1 MHPRSL
7 LITGTDTGVGK
18 TFVACGLAEALV
30 RRGLRVAPF
39 KPAET
44 GCAFEAETNTL
55 IPADAASLQAASKTS
70 ASLDLICPYRYKS
83 PVAPLMAAELEDRSI
98 ETAVLMNCFETLSG
112 THDVVL
118 VESAGGILVLLAPNF
133 HFGDLAKMLSLP
145 VLVVAGSKLGV
156 INHTLLTL
164 EYLKSAGLSVLG
176 CVLNHPYRLSEE
188 TGNFMLDGE
197 DEEPVLD
204 HRAAVTSNIAL
215 LRELI
220 STDLFVISRKQEAPP
235 GELDSLFDEMASRLF
250 PA

>member
-1 MHPRSL
+1 MHSRSL

-55 IPADAASLQAASKTS
+55 IPADAARLQAASKTS
-70 ASLDLICPYRYKS
+70 ASLELICPYRYSS
-83 PVAPLMAAELEDRSI
+83 PVAPVLAAAMENRSI
-98 ETAVLMNCFETLSG
+98 EPAVLMNCFETLSG
-112 THDVVL
+112 THDIVL
-118 VESAGGILVLLAPNF
+118 VESAGGILVPLAPNF
-133 HFGDLAKMLSLP
+133 HFGDLANMLSLP

-164 EYLKSAGLSVLG
+164 EYLQRAGLPVRS
-176 CVLNHPYRLSEE
+176 CVLNHPYRLSKK
-188 TGNFMLDGE
+188 TGNIML
-197 DEEPVLD
+197 DEEPLLD
-204 HRAAVTSNIAL
+204 HRAAVKSNVAL

-220 STDLFVISRKQEAPP
+220 STELFTVPGAQEATRR
-235 GELDSLFDEMASRLF
+235 EVDSLFDEMALRLF
-250 PA
+250 PI